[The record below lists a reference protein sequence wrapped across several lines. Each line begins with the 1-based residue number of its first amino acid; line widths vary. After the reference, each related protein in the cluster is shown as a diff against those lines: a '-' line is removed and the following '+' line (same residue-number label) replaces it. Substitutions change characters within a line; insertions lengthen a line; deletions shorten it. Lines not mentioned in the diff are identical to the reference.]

1 MNNTTNTTNTT
12 NAISTEELSHPEAL
26 DVAAALAC
34 ADSNQYSLT
43 PTPTP
48 TPAAAT
54 TYDSDTMGFST
65 ADLVAHS
72 VDTSD
77 PVKLALQALIAHPP
91 RPRGILCVLKY
102 KDMVV
107 AALEAGHTKK
117 QVAKTLSAT
126 SGVHVADH
134 HITDT
139 LKLEGLAKASRG
151 D

>member
-12 NAISTEELSHPEAL
+12 STEELSHPEAL
-26 DVAAALAC
+26 DVAEALAC

-48 TPAAAT
+48 AAAT
-54 TYDSDTMGFST
+54 TYDSDTMGLNELMIDDSAAST
-65 ADLVAHS
+65 AP
-72 VDTSD
+72 SD

-102 KDMVV
+102 KDLVV

-117 QVAKTLSAT
+117 QVAETLRAT
-126 SGVHVADH
+126 SGMHVADH
-134 HITDT
+134 HITDA
-139 LKLEGLAKASRG
+139 LKLEGLTKASRG

>member
-1 MNNTTNTTNTT
+1 MNNATNTT

-26 DVAAALAC
+26 DVAEALAC
-34 ADSNQYSLT
+34 ADSNQYSL
-43 PTPTP
+43 TPTP

-65 ADLVAHS
+65 AP
-72 VDTSD
+72 SD

-91 RPRGILCVLKY
+91 RPGGILCVLKY

-134 HITDT
+134 HITDA

>member
-1 MNNTTNTTNTT
+1 MNNTTNTT
-12 NAISTEELSHPEAL
+12 STEELSHPEAL
-26 DVAAALAC
+26 DAAEENAC

-43 PTPTP
+43 PTPV
-48 TPAAAT
+48 AAT
-54 TYDSDTMGFST
+54 TYNSDTMGLNELMIDDSAAST
-65 ADLVAHS
+65 AP
-72 VDTSD
+72 SD

-107 AALEAGHTKK
+107 AALESGHTKK

-134 HITDT
+134 HITDA
-139 LKLEGLAKASRG
+139 LKLEG
-151 D
+151 

>member
-1 MNNTTNTTNTT
+1 MNNAT

-26 DVAAALAC
+26 DVAEALAC
-34 ADSNQYSLT
+34 ADSNQYSL
-43 PTPTP
+43 TPTP

-126 SGVHVADH
+126 SGVHVVDH
-134 HITDT
+134 HITDA

>member
-1 MNNTTNTTNTT
+1 MNNAT

-48 TPAAAT
+48 AAAT

-65 ADLVAHS
+65 AP
-72 VDTSD
+72 SD

-134 HITDT
+134 HITDA

>member
-1 MNNTTNTTNTT
+1 MTDNTTNTT
-12 NAISTEELSHPEAL
+12 NAILIIEELSHPESL
-26 DVAAALAC
+26 DVAEALAC

-43 PTPTP
+43 PTP
-48 TPAAAT
+48 AAAPVGLN
-54 TYDSDTMGFST
+54 GFEGTETGANSAYST
-65 ADLVAHS
+65 AP
-72 VDTSD
+72 SD
-77 PVKLALQALIAHPP
+77 PVKLALQALIEHPP

-126 SGVHVADH
+126 SGVHVVDH
-134 HITDT
+134 HITDA

>member
-1 MNNTTNTTNTT
+1 MNNTTSTTTTNTT
-12 NAISTEELSHPEAL
+12 STEELSHPEAL
-26 DVAAALAC
+26 DVAQAIAC

-43 PTPTP
+43 PTPV
-48 TPAAAT
+48 AAGLNELMID
-54 TYDSDTMGFST
+54 DSAAST
-65 ADLVAHS
+65 AP
-72 VDTSD
+72 SD

-117 QVAKTLSAT
+117 QVARTLSAT

-134 HITDT
+134 HITDA
-139 LKLEGLAKASRG
+139 LKLEVSLK
-151 D
+151 

>member
-12 NAISTEELSHPEAL
+12 STEELSHPEAL
-26 DVAAALAC
+26 DVAQAIAC

-43 PTPTP
+43 PTPV
-48 TPAAAT
+48 AAT
-54 TYDSDTMGFST
+54 TYNSDTMGLNELMIDDSAAADT
-65 ADLVAHS
+65 AAP
-72 VDTSD
+72 SD

-134 HITDT
+134 HITDA
-139 LKLEGLAKASRG
+139 LKLEG
-151 D
+151 

>member
-1 MNNTTNTTNTT
+1 MNNTTNTTNDLVRKSITT
-12 NAISTEELSHPEAL
+12 STEELSHPEAL
-26 DVAAALAC
+26 DVAEAEAIAC

-43 PTPTP
+43 PTPV
-48 TPAAAT
+48 AAT
-54 TYDSDTMGFST
+54 TYNSDTMGLNELMIDDSAAST
-65 ADLVAHS
+65 AP
-72 VDTSD
+72 SD

-134 HITDT
+134 HITDA
-139 LKLEGLAKASRG
+139 LKLEG
-151 D
+151 

>member
-12 NAISTEELSHPEAL
+12 STEELSHPEAL
-26 DVAAALAC
+26 DVAEALAC

-43 PTPTP
+43 PAAAPVGLNGFEGTEMGDDS
-48 TPAAAT
+48 AAAT
-54 TYDSDTMGFST
+54 
-65 ADLVAHS
+65 A
-72 VDTSD
+72 TSD

-102 KDMVV
+102 KDLVV

-117 QVAKTLSAT
+117 QVAETLRAT
-126 SGVHVADH
+126 SGMHVADH
-134 HITDT
+134 HITDA
-139 LKLEGLAKASRG
+139 LKLEGLTKASRG

>member
-1 MNNTTNTTNTT
+1 MNNTTNTT

-26 DVAAALAC
+26 DVAETLAYT
-34 ADSNQYSLT
+34 DNNQYALT
-43 PTPTP
+43 PTL
-48 TPAAAT
+48 AAAT
-54 TYDSDTMGFST
+54 TYDSDTMGLNELMIDDSAAST
-65 ADLVAHS
+65 AP
-72 VDTSD
+72 SD

-91 RPRGILCVLKY
+91 RPRGILCVLEY
-102 KDMVV
+102 KDMIV

-134 HITDT
+134 HITEA
-139 LKLEGLAKASRG
+139 LKLEGLAAASRG

>member
-12 NAISTEELSHPEAL
+12 STEELSHPEAL
-26 DVAAALAC
+26 DVAEAEAIAC

-43 PTPTP
+43 PTPV
-48 TPAAAT
+48 AAT
-54 TYDSDTMGFST
+54 TYNSDTDTIGLNELIIDDSAAST
-65 ADLVAHS
+65 AP
-72 VDTSD
+72 SD

-126 SGVHVADH
+126 SGMHVADH
-134 HITDT
+134 HITDA
-139 LKLEGLAKASRG
+139 LKLEGLAKVSRG

>member
-12 NAISTEELSHPEAL
+12 STEELSHPEAL
-26 DVAAALAC
+26 DAAEALAC

-43 PTPTP
+43 PTPTLV
-48 TPAAAT
+48 AAT
-54 TYDSDTMGFST
+54 TYNSDTMGSAAST
-65 ADLVAHS
+65 AP
-72 VDTSD
+72 SD

-134 HITDT
+134 HITDA
-139 LKLEGLAKASRG
+139 LK
-151 D
+151 

>member
-1 MNNTTNTTNTT
+1 MNNTTNTT
-12 NAISTEELSHPEAL
+12 STEELSHPEAL
-26 DVAAALAC
+26 DAAEENAC

-43 PTPTP
+43 PV
-48 TPAAAT
+48 AAAKT
-54 TYDSDTMGFST
+54 DNSDTMGLNGFKGIEMVMIDDSACST

-72 VDTSD
+72 VATSD

-134 HITDT
+134 HITDA
-139 LKLEGLAKASRG
+139 LKLEG
-151 D
+151 